1 MTENKCSNG
10 VSVIDEDFIEIMGL
24 DHELNGVEFKSPGPM
39 TNRQLVMQVIKAIL
53 GMSNRRDGGTII
65 IGVGDNQGV
74 LNPIGLLPSD
84 LSEWTYDALSDRVA
98 NYADPN
104 STFTLEKREYEGS
117 SYVVLA
123 VEEFS
128 DVPVLCKRDYDDLLR
143 AGACYVRPRR
153 KPETTEI
160 PTQVDMRDLLD
171 LAIEKGVTRFLERAR
186 RVGLF
191 ISPTIETSTSDQ
203 ERFDEQLGDLR

>member
-1 MTENKCSNG
+1 M
-10 VSVIDEDFIEIMGL
+10 SVIDEDFIKIMGL
-24 DHELNGVEFKSPGPM
+24 NHELNGVEFKSPGPM
-39 TNRQLVMQVIKAIL
+39 SNRRLVMQVIKAIL
-53 GMSNRRDGGTII
+53 GMSNRRDGGKII

-74 LNPIGLLPSD
+74 LNPIGLTPLE
-84 LSEWTYDALSDRVA
+84 LSEWTPDAVADQVA

-104 STFTLEKREYEGS
+104 ATFTLEKREYEGN
-117 SYVVLA
+117 SYVVLT

-128 DVPVLCKRDYDDLLR
+128 DVPVLCKRDYGDVLR

-160 PTQVDMRDLLD
+160 PTQADMRDLLD

-191 ISPTIETSTSDQ
+191 ISPTVETSTSDQ

>member
-1 MTENKCSNG
+1 M
-10 VSVIDEDFIEIMGL
+10 SVIDEDFIKIMGL
-24 DHELNGVEFKSPGPM
+24 GQELNGVEFKSPGPM
-39 TNRQLVMQVIKAIL
+39 SNRRLVMQVIKAIL
-53 GMSNRRDGGTII
+53 GMSNRRDGGKII

-74 LNPIGLLPSD
+74 LNPIGLTPLE
-84 LSEWTYDALSDRVA
+84 LSEWTPDAVADQVA

-104 STFTLEKREYEGS
+104 ATFTLEKREYEGN

-128 DVPVLCKRDYDDLLR
+128 DVPVLCKRDYGDVLR

-160 PTQVDMRDLLD
+160 PTQADMRDLLD

-191 ISPTIETSTSDQ
+191 ISPTVETSTSDQ

>member
-1 MTENKCSNG
+1 
-10 VSVIDEDFIEIMGL
+10 VIEEDFIEIMGL
-24 DHELNGVEFKSPGPM
+24 DHEVNGVEFKSPGPM
-39 TNRQLVMQVIKAIL
+39 TNRQLVMRVIKAIL

-65 IGVGDNQGV
+65 IGVEDNQGV
-74 LNPIGLLPSD
+74 LNPIGLPPSD
-84 LSEWTYDALSDRVA
+84 LNEWTHDALSDRVA

-104 STFTLEKREYEGS
+104 ATFTLEKREYEGN

-160 PTQVDMRDLLD
+160 PTQADMRDLLD
-171 LAIEKGVTRFLERAR
+171 LATEKGVTRFLERAKG
-186 RVGLF
+186 VGLF

-203 ERFDEQLGDLR
+203 DRFDEQLGDLR

>member
-1 MTENKCSNG
+1 MT
-10 VSVIDEDFIEIMGL
+10 DEDFIRIM
-24 DHELNGVEFKSPGPM
+24 ELRRELSGVEFKSPGPM
-39 TNRQLVMQVIKAIL
+39 SNRRLVAQVIKAIL
-53 GMSNRRDGGTII
+53 GMSNRRDGGTVI
-65 IGVGDNQGV
+65 IGVEDSGGV
-74 LNPIGLLPSD
+74 LTPVGLMSSD
-84 LSEWTYDALSDRVA
+84 LDGWTPDALSDQVS
-98 NYADPN
+98 NYADP
-104 STFTLEKREYEGS
+104 SASFTLEKREYEGNA
-117 SYVVLA
+117 YVIIE

-128 DVPVLCKRDYDDLLR
+128 DVPVLCKRDYGDVLR

-160 PTQVDMRDLLD
+160 PTHADMRDLLD
-171 LAIEKGVTRFLERAR
+171 LAIEKGVTQFLERAR

>member
-1 MTENKCSNG
+1 M
-10 VSVIDEDFIEIMGL
+10 SVIDEDFIEIMGL

-74 LNPIGLLPSD
+74 LNPIGLTPLE
-84 LSEWTYDALSDRVA
+84 LSEWTPDAVADQVA

-104 STFTLEKREYEGS
+104 ATFTLEKREYEGN
-117 SYVVLA
+117 SYVVLT

-128 DVPVLCKRDYDDLLR
+128 DVPVLCKRDYGDVLR

-160 PTQVDMRDLLD
+160 PTQADMRDLLD

-191 ISPTIETSTSDQ
+191 ISPTVETSTSDQ

>member
-1 MTENKCSNG
+1 M
-10 VSVIDEDFIEIMGL
+10 SVIEEDFIEIMGL

-74 LNPIGLLPSD
+74 LNPIGLSPSD
-84 LSEWTYDALSDRVA
+84 LGEWTYDALSDRVA

-104 STFTLEKREYEGS
+104 ATFTLEKREYEGN

-128 DVPVLCKRDYDDLLR
+128 DIPVLCKRDYDDLLR

-160 PTQVDMRDLLD
+160 PTQADMRDLLE
-171 LAIEKGVTRFLERAR
+171 LATEKGVTRFLERAKG
-186 RVGLF
+186 VGLF

>member
-1 MTENKCSNG
+1 M
-10 VSVIDEDFIEIMGL
+10 SVIDEDFIKIMGL

-39 TNRQLVMQVIKAIL
+39 SNRRLVMQVIKAIL
-53 GMSNRRDGGTII
+53 GMSNRRDGGKII

-74 LNPIGLLPSD
+74 LNPIGLTPLE
-84 LSEWTYDALSDRVA
+84 LSEWTPDAVADQVA

-104 STFTLEKREYEGS
+104 ATFTLEKREYEGN
-117 SYVVLA
+117 SYVVLT

-128 DVPVLCKRDYDDLLR
+128 DVPVLCKRDYGDVLR

-160 PTQVDMRDLLD
+160 PTQADMRDLLD

-191 ISPTIETSTSDQ
+191 ISPTVETSTRDQ